1 MGPGVM
7 SSRPKNFALLN
18 QTSLR
23 HTMLFCISGESQHDD
38 IPRMAN
44 KNTKSSKLATNFTK
58 CL

>member
-18 QTSLR
+18 QASLR

-38 IPRMAN
+38 IPRMAE
-44 KNTKSSKLATNFTK
+44 NTKSRKLATNFTK